1 MVMAESHG
9 DGQRGW
15 RLARSSDLSYFSV
28 SPEAKDGLLGMSER
42 RAVKLCYVQMVGEEI
57 KQQLCCW
64 LCLRETGAFY
74 EEKGSKEL

>member
-1 MVMAESHG
+1 
-9 DGQRGW
+9 
-15 RLARSSDLSYFSV
+15 
-28 SPEAKDGLLGMSER
+28 MSER
-42 RAVKLCYVQMVGEEI
+42 RVVKLCYVQMVGEEI